1 MLGSGEPARTETG
14 PISTVPEQDNRMP
27 CSFCGKTRDQ
37 VAGLALA
44 PQVPERKT
52 PATICPECLALCD
65 EIISDEFG
73 L

>member
-1 MLGSGEPARTETG
+1 
-14 PISTVPEQDNRMP
+14 MP

-44 PQVPERKT
+44 PQVPERKK

-65 EIISDEFG
+65 EIIADEFG
-73 L
+73 VGPGQPE